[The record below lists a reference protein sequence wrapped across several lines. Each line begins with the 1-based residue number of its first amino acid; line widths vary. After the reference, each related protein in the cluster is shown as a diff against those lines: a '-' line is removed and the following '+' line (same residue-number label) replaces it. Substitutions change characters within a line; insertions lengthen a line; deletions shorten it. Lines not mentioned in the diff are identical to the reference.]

1 MVERPLSMREV
12 PGSIPGSIPGF
23 SNPFP
28 LFIFCFFFF
37 LGGGNGGEGGG
48 GVIADNYFKAVPAT
62 LKTSLQNLVFCR
74 ILIKRF

>member
-12 PGSIPGSIPGF
+12 PGSIPGF

-37 LGGGNGGEGGG
+37 WGGGERGGRGGG

>member
-12 PGSIPGSIPGF
+12 PGSIPGF
-23 SNPFP
+23 SNPFL
-28 LFIFCFFFF
+28 LFVVFF
-37 LGGGNGGEGGG
+37 LWGGG
-48 GVIADNYFKAVPAT
+48 GGGGCGEGRVIADNYFKAVPAT

>member
-12 PGSIPGSIPGF
+12 PGSIPGF

-37 LGGGNGGEGGG
+37 LGGGGTGGTGGKGGG
-48 GVIADNYFKAVPAT
+48 SSLIII
-62 LKTSLQNLVFCR
+62 LKQCQR
-74 ILIKRF
+74 R

>member
-12 PGSIPGSIPGF
+12 PGSIPGF

-37 LGGGNGGEGGG
+37 GGG
-48 GVIADNYFKAVPAT
+48 GTGGKGGGGSSLIII
-62 LKTSLQNLVFCR
+62 LKQCQR
-74 ILIKRF
+74 R